1 MNIKRGG
8 DFVGCEKVRV
18 ESLYGLGGVGGK

>member
-1 MNIKRGG
+1 MNIERGG